1 MDIARLSH
9 ELNKLAEGA
18 ISAQRES
25 FFLSGGMMPRSLH
38 LQGKKD
44 GYRAAGTLA
53 INDAVVIQMNLSTNA
68 DGVPDAAYF
77 ADEEI
82 LMRLTRGEE
91 LDFVKELGE
100 MIKYAEAQNDSPE
113 YWRGRLEALNYVLA
127 LSKMPE

>member
-9 ELNKLAEGA
+9 ELSKLANDA
-18 ISAQRES
+18 MSAQRES
-25 FFLSGGMMPRSLH
+25 FYLSGGMMPRSLFW
-38 LQGKKD
+38 QGKKD

-68 DGVPDAAYF
+68 DGVPDAAY
-77 ADEEI
+77 AVDEGI
-82 LMRLTRGEE
+82 LMRLNRGEK
-91 LDFVKELGE
+91 LDFVEELGE

-113 YWRGRLEALNYVLA
+113 YWQGRLEALNYVLA